1 MSSAPATV
9 DSRARLLELLVRG
22 GAQYR
27 LLSHAPQGRT
37 DLASALRGHRLEQ
50 AAKSLV
56 IRVALSGKRRRY
68 VIAVVPGDRRVDL
81 GALNALYAGKE
92 ASFAARG
99 VAEQLTGCVSG
110 SIMPLSFDPELEV
123 VADPALFEHE
133 EIFFNTGRLDES
145 VALRTECYRA
155 LVAPRVTPIA
165 TPRTDVPPG
174 ATVQ

>member
-1 MSSAPATV
+1 MSPAPAIV
-9 DSRARLLELLVRG
+9 DSRARLLDLLVRG

-37 DLASALRGHRLEQ
+37 DLASELRGHRLEQ

-56 IRVALSGKRRRY
+56 IRVALSRKRRRY

-81 GALNALYAGKE
+81 AALNALYAGEE
-92 ASFAARG
+92 ASFAVRG

-110 SIMPLSFDPELEV
+110 SIMPLSFDPDLEV
-123 VADPALFEHE
+123 VADPSLFDHE

-145 VALRTECYRA
+145 VALRTECYRT
-155 LVAPRVTPIA
+155 LVAPRLATIA
-165 TPRTDVPPG
+165 LGP
-174 ATVQ
+174 

>member
-1 MSSAPATV
+1 MSPAPVTV
-9 DSRARLLELLVRG
+9 DSRTRLLDLLVRG
-22 GAQYR
+22 GAHYR

-56 IRVALSGKRRRY
+56 IRVALSRKRRRY

-81 GALNALYAGKE
+81 AALSALYAGEE
-92 ASFAARG
+92 ASFAVRG

-110 SIMPLSFDPELEV
+110 SIMPLSFDPDLEV
-123 VADPALFEHE
+123 VADPDLFEHE

-145 VALRTECYRA
+145 VALRTECYRT
-155 LVAPRVTPIA
+155 LVAPRVARVAAPA
-165 TPRTDVPPG
+165 
-174 ATVQ
+174 